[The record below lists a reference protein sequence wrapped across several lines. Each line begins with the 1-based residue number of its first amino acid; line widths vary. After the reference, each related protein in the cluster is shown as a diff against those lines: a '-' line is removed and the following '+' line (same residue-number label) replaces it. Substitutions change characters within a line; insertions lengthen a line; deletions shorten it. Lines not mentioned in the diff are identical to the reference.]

1 MPPILT
7 QRQAAA
13 LLTLSVR
20 TLERLR
26 LVGTG
31 PKFVRLSRGRIA
43 YREEDL
49 AAWVAAR
56 VVGSTSEKEN
66 RNGR

>member
-1 MPPILT
+1 MSPLLR
-7 QRQAAA
+7 QRQAASLIA
-13 LLTLSVR
+13 LSTR

-26 LVGTG
+26 CIGGG

-49 AAWVAAR
+49 ASWVEAR
-56 VVGSTSEKEN
+56 IVSSTSEKN
-66 RNGR
+66 RKQNE

>member
-1 MPPILT
+1 MSPLLT
-7 QRQAAA
+7 QRHAASVLA
-13 LLTLSVR
+13 LSTR

-26 LVGTG
+26 CTGEG

-49 AAWVAAR
+49 AAWLASR
-56 VVGSTSEKEN
+56 VVSSTSEEIKS
-66 RNGR
+66 